1 MSYTSIVMQEVLER
15 KKLKGPTVPQDKTR
29 RKELNDAVLSYV
41 MRECLVP
48 PLTADELDAHAQC
61 AAAAAHITH
70 EELPYV
76 MLLLNNALWSD
87 VVASIPC
94 ERRLLLLPQCLAHT
108 PECKAER
115 DGLGLLCAQCGQC
128 DIGALQ
134 IEADR
139 LGYVTLVAE
148 GTTVVSKLL
157 TSGKIDAVIGIGCL
171 DSLQRIFPLMNAHA
185 IPGHGVPLLSEGCV
199 RTTLDL
205 EEAMQMLRI
214 RKQNTDVRRVDLEYV
229 SERVS
234 QWFSEASLREV
245 NGAPK
250 TEPQRIAL
258 DWMMIGGKRW
268 RPMLTAAVF
277 HVAGGEI
284 EKIRHAAIGV
294 ECFHK
299 ASLIHDDIEDSDD
312 ERYGIPTVHLK
323 YGVPAAINAGDF
335 LIGEGYRLI
344 ASSDFS
350 GDTRA
355 AMTLVAA
362 KGHCELSLGQGEE
375 LAFCRKPFPV
385 TESAVLHIYE
395 QKTAAAFEVALLVGA
410 HAAGVDE
417 TTCQQLSAFSRAV
430 GTAYQLQDDIEDF
443 RSAPGRA
450 ADLLSLRPT
459 IYLAIACASD
469 HPDVRAAMSAVW
481 TGDVEGRM
489 RLIQAIT
496 DAGLQTRVDLL
507 FEHYRHESER
517 IISQI
522 QHTGLKRLL
531 RRLLTKMLSKSAS

>member
-1 MSYTSIVMQEVLER
+1 MRYTSSTMQDVLEG
-15 KKLKGPTVPQDKTR
+15 KKVAGPLVPQEKTR
-29 RKELNDAVLSYV
+29 RKVLNDAVLSYV
-41 MRECLVP
+41 ARESLVP
-48 PLTADELDAHAQC
+48 PLTAEELDAHANC
-61 AAAAAHITH
+61 AAAVAHMMP

-76 MLLLNNALWSD
+76 MLLLNNALWVD
-87 VVASIPC
+87 VVAGIPC

-108 PECKAER
+108 PECQAER

-128 DIGALQ
+128 AIGTLQ
-134 IEADR
+134 TEADR

-185 IPGHGVPLLSEGCV
+185 IPGQGVPLLDEGCV
-199 RTTLDL
+199 HTTLDL
-205 EEAMQMLRI
+205 EEALAMLRS
-214 RKQNTDVRRVDLEYV
+214 RQKQANVRQTDWDYFSLLV
-229 SERVS
+229 SR
-234 QWFSEASLREV
+234 WFSEESLHDV
-245 NGAPK
+245 IGVPK
-250 TEPQRIAL
+250 SEPQRIGY
-258 DWMMIGGKRW
+258 DWLMIGGKRW

-284 EKIRHAAIGV
+284 EKIHRVAIAV

-299 ASLIHDDIEDSDD
+299 ASLIHDDIEDND
-312 ERYGIPTVHLK
+312 EKRYGIPTVHLQ
-323 YGVPAAINAGDF
+323 YGIPAAINAGDY

-344 ASSDFS
+344 ASSEFS
-350 GDTRA
+350 GEIRA

-410 HAAGVDE
+410 RAAGVDE
-417 TTCQQLSAFSRAV
+417 QTCQQLSAFSRAV

-459 IYLAIACASD
+459 IYLAVACASD
-469 HPDVRAAMSAVW
+469 HPDVRAAMSGVW
-481 TGDVEGRM
+481 TGDLEGRM

-496 DAGLQTRVDLL
+496 DSGLQTRVDLL
-507 FEHYRHESER
+507 FEYYRHESER
-517 IISQI
+517 VISSI

-531 RRLLTKMLSKSAS
+531 RRLLTKMLSR

>member
-1 MSYTSIVMQEVLER
+1 MTQVGENKRVE
-15 KKLKGPTVPQDKTR
+15 GPVVPQDKLR
-29 RKELNDAVLSYV
+29 RKALNDAVLSYV
-41 MRECLVP
+41 ARESLVP

-61 AAAAAHITH
+61 AAAVAHMTR

-87 VVASIPC
+87 VVAAIPC

-108 PECKAER
+108 PDCAAER
-115 DGLGLLCAQCGQC
+115 DGLGLLCAQCGKC
-128 DIGALQ
+128 AIGLLQ
-134 IEADR
+134 AEADR

-185 IPGHGVPLLSEGCV
+185 IPGQGVPLLSEGCV
-199 RTTLDL
+199 HTTLDI
-205 EEAMQMLRI
+205 EEALQMLRI
-214 RKQNTDVRRVDLEYV
+214 RKQNTDFRQVDLDDV
-229 SERVS
+229 SGLVA
-234 QWFSEASLREV
+234 QWFSEASLQEV
-245 NGAPK
+245 CGLPR
-250 TEPQRIAL
+250 TEPQRIGYE
-258 DWMMIGGKRW
+258 WMRTGGKRW
-268 RPMLTAAVF
+268 RPMLTAAAF

-284 EKIRHAAIGV
+284 EKIRRAAIGV

-299 ASLIHDDIEDSDD
+299 ASLIHDDIEDNDD
-312 ERYGIPTVHLK
+312 ERYGIPTVHRQ
-323 YGVPAAINAGDF
+323 YGVPAAINAGDY

-350 GDTRA
+350 GDMRA

-375 LAFCRKPFPV
+375 LAFCRKPYPV
-385 TESAVLHIYE
+385 TENAVLRIYE

-410 HAAGVDE
+410 RAAGVDE
-417 TTCQQLSAFSRAV
+417 RTCQQLSAFSRAV

-459 IYLAIACASD
+459 IYLAAACASD
-469 HPDVRAAMSAVW
+469 HPEVRAAMGAVW
-481 TGDVEGRM
+481 TGGLDGRM

-496 DAGLQTRVDLL
+496 EAGLQTRVDLL

-517 IISQI
+517 IISSI

-531 RRLLTKMLSKSAS
+531 RRLLTKMLSR